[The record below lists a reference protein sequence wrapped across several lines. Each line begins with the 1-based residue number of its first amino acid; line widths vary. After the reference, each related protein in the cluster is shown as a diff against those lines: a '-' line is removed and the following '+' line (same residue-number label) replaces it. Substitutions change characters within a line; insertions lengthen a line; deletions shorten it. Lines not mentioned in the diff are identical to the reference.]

1 MRTLMETIKFAQSQR
16 EAIAKIDAI
25 IAECTSFKIGK
36 TGETLLDRL
45 NQPDYNDVYTHITS
59 VFDGNMEDVDDME
72 SYLINTYLNHPKCD
86 NKKDGGASN
95 NDTMG
100 KNADEYFVYIVYNK

>member
-16 EAIAKIDAI
+16 EAMAKIDAI
-25 IAECTSFKIGK
+25 IAECASFKIGK

-45 NQPDYNDVYTHITS
+45 NQPDYNDVYTHIVS
-59 VFDGNMEDVDDME
+59 VFTGTKEDVDDME
-72 SYLINTYLNHPKCD
+72 SYLINKYISHSKCD

-95 NDTMG
+95 SDTMAEDAV
-100 KNADEYFVYIVYNK
+100 KYQVYVVLE